1 MKTTIKTLILMAAVS
16 FMAVPIVAADSID
29 GAKLFNKKCKMCH
42 AVDKKKSGP
51 AIKTMSQD
59 EAQLSDVITNGGKK
73 RMMKPTARNS
83 LQMRSVHWLLIYAP
97 SRAVNRQPSL
107 KKRRVKKTAID
118 SSG

>member
-73 RMMKPTARNS
+73 RMMKAYGKKLS
-83 LQMRSVHWLLIYAP
+83 ADEIGALVAYIRSK
-97 SRAVNRQPSL
+97 Q
-107 KKRRVKKTAID
+107 
-118 SSG
+118 GGE